1 MLTSSQRTKKKTQAF
16 TLLKIDMLI
25 SFERLIRKHRVNIT
39 GVVHC
44 GASIGQEVK
53 EYAKLG
59 VQNMVFIEADPD
71 VYIELKH
78 NLRDYPKAIP
88 INACLSN
95 EDGKEVVFNIAN
107 NGGQSSSILEF
118 GTHSTAHPEVKFID
132 SITLTTKRLDT
143 LIEEFNL
150 NIHEFNFLNMD
161 LQGAEMLALQGLGDY
176 LKYFKYAY
184 LEVNQR
190 EVYKH
195 CAIVEDLDLYLLGH
209 GFRRVETQ
217 WSGNHG
223 WGDALYIRK

>member
-1 MLTSSQRTKKKTQAF
+1 
-16 TLLKIDMLI
+16 MLI
-25 SFERLIRKHRVNIT
+25 PFERLISKHKVNIT
-39 GVVHC
+39 GVLHC
-44 GASIGQEVK
+44 GASIGQEAK

-71 VYIELKH
+71 IYQKLKA
-78 NLRDYPKAIP
+78 NVANYPNAIP
-88 INACLSN
+88 INACLSD
-95 EDGKEVVFNIAN
+95 EDNKEVEFHLAN

-118 GTHSTAHPEVKFID
+118 GTHTTAHPEVKFVG
-132 SITLTTKRLDT
+132 SIQLTTKRLDT

-161 LQGAEMLALQGLGDY
+161 LQGAELLALRGLGDY

-184 LEVNQR
+184 LEVNEQ

-195 CAIVEDLDLYLLGH
+195 CAKVEELDMYLIGY
-209 GFRRVETQ
+209 GFRRVETR

-223 WGDALYIRK
+223 WGDAIYIRR